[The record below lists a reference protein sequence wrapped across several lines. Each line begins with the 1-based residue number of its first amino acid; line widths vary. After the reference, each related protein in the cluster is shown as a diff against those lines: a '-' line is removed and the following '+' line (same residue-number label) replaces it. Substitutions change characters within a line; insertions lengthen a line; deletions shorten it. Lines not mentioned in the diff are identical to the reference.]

1 MAADDVLVVNGGREM
16 TVDALLALGATAP
29 AFLGWG
35 VGDAAVAAGQ
45 TDLDDQ
51 TDCGEARTDAT
62 GADVKEATYTYRVVG
77 TITKAVAAAIIR
89 ELGTFDGAGTGSPP
103 ALDGSVMFLRAMF
116 DAISLNIGNAIE
128 FTVDTLVTA
137 T

>member
-35 VGDAAVAAGQ
+35 VGATAVDPTD

-62 GADVKEATYTYRVVG
+62 GADSKVSNYTYRVVG
-77 TITKAVAAAIIR
+77 TITKAAAAAIIR
-89 ELGTFDGAGTGSPP
+89 EVATFNGAGAGSPP
-103 ALDGSVMFLRAMF
+103 TGATMFLRAMF
-116 DAISLNIGNAIE
+116 DAISLNIGNSIE
-128 FTVDTLVTA
+128 FTIDTLVSA

>member
-1 MAADDVLVVNGGREM
+1 MAADDVLVLNGGREM

-35 VGDAAVAAGQ
+35 VGSTAVDPTD

-62 GADVKEATYTYRVVG
+62 AADSKVSNYTYRVVG
-77 TITKAVAAAIIR
+77 TITKAAAAAIIR
-89 ELGTFDGAGTGSPP
+89 ELCTFNGAGAGSPP
-103 ALDGSVMFLRAMF
+103 TGATAFLRAMF